1 MRDKEKNADF
11 SIRFIVHSVAEL
23 DHSVGLVVDTVLR
36 DLVVMLRAG
45 ILLEICQ
52 IIVVQEALRVC
63 TTKAEMAQ

>member
-1 MRDKEKNADF
+1 
-11 SIRFIVHSVAEL
+11 VAEL

-36 DLVVMLRAG
+36 DLVVMFRAG